1 MAKKGGGKLDKEK
14 TLLERVNELESDWH
28 TLGNEIDDNTYKL
41 DDLELR
47 IEEIENSLEF
57 VNELKTLF
65 TKLSKS

>member
-1 MAKKGGGKLDKEK
+1 MDKEK
-14 TLLERVNELESDWH
+14 SLLERVNELESEYH
-28 TLGNEIDDNTYKL
+28 TLGNEIDDSTYKI

-47 IEEIENSLEF
+47 LEEIENSLEF

>member
-1 MAKKGGGKLDKEK
+1 M
-14 TLLERVNELESDWH
+14 ERVNELESDWH

-47 IEEIENSLEF
+47 LEEIENSLEF